1 MGVASSAT
9 VEVHHPLRGSSCIRL
24 SSIGVNRTGPAL
36 ARRSL
41 TMKSAVD
48 AVQFLLSC
56 ASITQRSRKAVC
68 LIALAYVLSGW
79 LPIQDSVLAQPARV
93 SAAPAASEAQ
103 QSPAPPEPATNPFA
117 SAQNG
122 GQRRTL
128 GDEEATPDGQKQLQ
142 SLRHALVRLPV
153 AAGLSAILAFRPR
166 RRGTPARQSPVI
178 QTQIILAIVGAIVM
192 LVVGASL
199 ARAFGIVGA
208 AGLIRYRA
216 KIEDPKDAGV
226 MLSTLALGLASGVG
240 LYLLAVFATAFVLG
254 VLWVI
259 ESIEPEPQ
267 NVFDLKITMKDPAN
281 AKAGVETVLRRFRIP
296 FDLRSSS
303 TEEISYEVKVPVNR
317 KTETV
322 SEAIVALD
330 PKQPIEVMW
339 EKKKEKS

>member
-1 MGVASSAT
+1 
-9 VEVHHPLRGSSCIRL
+9 
-24 SSIGVNRTGPAL
+24 
-36 ARRSL
+36 
-41 TMKSAVD
+41 MKSAVD
-48 AVQFLLSC
+48 AVELLLSR
-56 ASITQRSRKAVC
+56 ASITQRSRKAVL
-68 LIALAYVLSGW
+68 LIALAYVLSVGW
-79 LPIQDSVLAQPARV
+79 LPMQDTAFAQAARV
-93 SAAPAASEAQ
+93 SAAPAASAAQ
-103 QSPAPPEPATNPFA
+103 QPPPHSEPAPNPFA
-117 SAQNG
+117 ANQDG
-122 GQRRTL
+122 GPRRPL
-128 GDEEATPDGQKQLQ
+128 DDEPVANDWRTQLQ

-178 QTQIILAIVGAIVM
+178 QTQIILAIVGSIVM

-226 MLSTLALGLASGVG
+226 MLSTLAIGLASGVG
-240 LYLLAVFATAFVLG
+240 LYLLAVFATVFVLG

-259 ESIEPEPQ
+259 ESIEPEPIT
-267 NVFDLKITMKDPAN
+267 VFDLKITMKDPAN
-281 AKAGVETVLRRFRIP
+281 AKAAVEGVLRRFRVP
-296 FDLRSSS
+296 FDLRSSAA
-303 TEEISYEVKVPVNR
+303 EEIRYEVKVPVNR

-330 PKQPIEVMW
+330 PKQAIEVAW

>member
-1 MGVASSAT
+1 MDTFELDWRA
-9 VEVHHPLRGSSCIRL
+9 P
-24 SSIGVNRTGPAL
+24 TGPTLAQSEAL
-36 ARRSL
+36 MRSAIL
-41 TMKSAVD
+41 ACV
-48 AVQFLLSC
+48 L
-56 ASITQRSRKAVC
+56 IVC
-68 LIALAYVLSGW
+68 VLVGW
-79 LPIQDSVLAQPARV
+79 LPIQDSAFAQAARV
-93 SAAPAASEAQ
+93 SAAPEASAAQ
-103 QSPAPPEPATNPFA
+103 QPPPPAEPAPTPFVFD
-117 SAQNG
+117 QNG
-122 GQRRTL
+122 GQRRPL
-128 GDEEATPDGQKQLQ
+128 SDDEAVANDWRTQLQ

-240 LYLLAVFATAFVLG
+240 SYLLAVFATVFVLG
-254 VLWVI
+254 VLWVV

-267 NVFDLKITMKDPAN
+267 TVFDLKITMKDPAN
-281 AKAGVETVLRRFRIP
+281 AKAAVEGVLRRFRVP

-303 TEEISYEVKVPVNR
+303 AEEIRYEVKVPVNR

-330 PKQPIEVMW
+330 PKQAIEVAW

>member
-1 MGVASSAT
+1 MWNLMHTIERDWAI
-9 VEVHHPLRGSSCIRL
+9 P
-24 SSIGVNRTGPAL
+24 TGPAL
-36 ARRSL
+36 AQREALMRSAIL
-41 TMKSAVD
+41 ACV
-48 AVQFLLSC
+48 L
-56 ASITQRSRKAVC
+56 IVC
-68 LIALAYVLSGW
+68 VLVGW
-79 LPIQDSVLAQPARV
+79 LPIQGSVSAQARV
-93 SAAPAASEAQ
+93 SPSSIQAPERPEAV
-103 QSPAPPEPATNPFA
+103 PPFV
-117 SAQNG
+117 SSQNG
-122 GQRRTL
+122 GQRRQL
-128 GDEEATPDGQKQLQ
+128 SEDEAVPNDWRTQLQ
-142 SLRHALVRLPV
+142 SLRNALVRLPV

-240 LYLLAVFATAFVLG
+240 SYLLAVFATVFVLG
-254 VLWVI
+254 VLWIV

-267 NVFDLKITMKDPAN
+267 TVFDLKITMKDPAN
-281 AKAGVETVLRRFRIP
+281 AKTGVEAVLRRFRVP

-303 TEEISYEVKVPVNR
+303 AEEIRYEVKIPVNR

-330 PKQPIEVMW
+330 PKQAIEVAW